1 MNQSSQ
7 ILDLAQ
13 VTKSFRDAAGRVEVL
28 RGVDLVIAAGEF
40 VMITGQSGSG
50 KTTLLN
56 LVALLDK
63 PDSGTIR
70 FKGQEIGSLSDAEM
84 CTLRARDLGM
94 VFQKFHLLPHR
105 SALDNVMFRWRYV
118 VHSEGNIRDASQR
131 ALAQVGLSE
140 LGQRSARLL
149 SAGEMQRLA
158 IARAVALPPRLLVAD
173 EPTGN
178 LDRQSSQTV
187 MECFKKLNDGGMTI
201 MMVTHNDNLLR
212 YGTRHL
218 VLREGALSQTQG

>member
-1 MNQSSQ
+1 MNPSSQ
-7 ILDLAQ
+7 ILELAQ
-13 VTKSFRDAAGRVEVL
+13 VTKSFRDAAGRIEVL
-28 RGVDLVIAAGEF
+28 RGIDLLIAAGEF
-40 VMITGQSGSG
+40 LMITGQSGSG

-63 PDSGTIR
+63 PDSGTMR
-70 FKGQEIGSLSDAEM
+70 FKGQEIGGLSDSEM
-84 CTLRARDLGM
+84 CALRARDLGM

-118 VHSEGNIRDASQR
+118 THSDDNIRDASQR

-140 LGQRSARLL
+140 LGQRPARLL

-178 LDRQSSQTV
+178 LDRQSSQAV
-187 MECFKKLNDGGMTI
+187 MECFKKLNDAGMTI
-201 MMVTHNDNLLR
+201 MMVTHNDGLLR

-218 VLREGALSQTQG
+218 VLQEGALVPQ